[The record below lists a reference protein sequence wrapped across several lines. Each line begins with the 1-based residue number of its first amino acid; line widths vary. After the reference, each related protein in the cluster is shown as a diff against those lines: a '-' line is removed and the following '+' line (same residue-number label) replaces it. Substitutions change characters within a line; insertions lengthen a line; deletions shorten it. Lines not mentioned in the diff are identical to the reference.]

1 MDDILQCWRD
11 LRAYLRDLWRAGWW
25 PGSQAEAIGWML
37 CFVFFLWYAVG
48 KQGGDFAFLDSGN
61 AVIHEGGHALFSYFG
76 EFMTVAGGTL
86 LQLLVPLL
94 LALAFY
100 VRRQPVG
107 YALFL
112 LIVFENLLYVSK
124 YMADARARALTY
136 IAIGGGSFS
145 GDEMPDP
152 SMHDWYNL
160 FSRFGVLNYDTRIA
174 AAVFKLAWLGM
185 IGTVLW
191 FAWRCYR
198 SRQQRAS

>member
-1 MDDILQCWRD
+1 MDDILQWWRD
-11 LRAYLRDLWRAGWW
+11 LRVYLRDLWRSGWL
-25 PGSQAEAIGWML
+25 PVSKAEAVGGML
-37 CFVFFLWYAVG
+37 FFVFFLGYAAG

-61 AVIHEGGHALFSYFG
+61 AVVHEGGHALFSHFG

-124 YMADARARALTY
+124 YMADARARSLTY

-152 SMHDWYNL
+152 SLHDWYNL

-174 AAVFKLAWLGM
+174 AVVFKLAWVGM

-191 FAWRCYR
+191 FAWQCYR
-198 SRQQRAS
+198 SRQPQAS